1 MGWVGSAALRCG
13 SDSQVAACS
22 RDLSAQR
29 ADCPRCSRP
38 LGVRQMPQT
47 CALVSTSGGLL
58 AERHGRAIDAATI
71 VARIGSAPLS
81 KELERHVGRRTTVRL
96 IPTSFFTTSSGRT
109 NHSHRI
115 GAKMNHTHMHG
126 VIADMEPDAE
136 VVFMVRLTDPAF
148 AGTAWRE
155 KSGGCP
161 TRVTEFMAQ
170 HPRTR
175 VRCISAKLSQ
185 CRWPFRVPSGG
196 FVALAVLFERYQ
208 CETVRLYGFAN
219 ANASLP
225 YHYWS
230 EGSLHDGVST
240 RDWYGRRS
248 KVHNFTHEHLLMHDV
263 LGRCSWH
270 ATATRYREYCRKQ
283 ESSAYANS
291 RRCAGGGAA
300 SAIVEHQDERN
311 VRSASC
317 HTNAPASA
325 AAAPPLARPRFPAGA
340 AFYRR
345 RGVATGHILPDRNA
359 RRKGRSH
366 QHRRAPPRLRAGP

>member
-1 MGWVGSAALRCG
+1 
-13 SDSQVAACS
+13 
-22 RDLSAQR
+22 
-29 ADCPRCSRP
+29 
-38 LGVRQMPQT
+38 
-47 CALVSTSGGLL
+47 
-58 AERHGRAIDAATI
+58 
-71 VARIGSAPLS
+71 
-81 KELERHVGRRTTVRL
+81 
-96 IPTSFFTTSSGRT
+96 
-109 NHSHRI
+109 
-115 GAKMNHTHMHG
+115 MNHTHMHG

-325 AAAPPLARPRFPAGA
+325 AAAPPGPSPFSGRRCLLPTTRCGDRTYPPGSQRSPQRSKPSAPPCSTSPPGRAVSTTSRQTSGMLCVRRADYGQSSCFGVVRPTFPPRRKREEEKLPHGHTWAVASIRGAILRTSDGGAQPQKLAVVLAALSLARGGRK
-340 AFYRR
+340 RR
-345 RGVATGHILPDRNA
+345 TGRAQVATRDTRI
-359 RRKGRSH
+359 
-366 QHRRAPPRLRAGP
+366 